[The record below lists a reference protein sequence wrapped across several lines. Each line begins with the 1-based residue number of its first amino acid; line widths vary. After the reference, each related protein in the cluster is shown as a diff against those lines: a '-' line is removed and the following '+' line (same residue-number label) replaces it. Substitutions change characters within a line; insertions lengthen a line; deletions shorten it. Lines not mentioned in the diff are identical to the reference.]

1 MRINTN
7 IPALISNNN
16 LQKSQVRMA
25 TAIERLSSGY
35 KINHAKDD
43 PAGAAISNIMRSQ
56 IRALEQAENNASNG
70 ISVIETAEGAMEEI
84 GNMLQRMNELAVKA
98 VNGSNTDEDR
108 EAIQLEIDALCT
120 EIDRIS
126 KDTEFND
133 QSLLDGNFQ
142 RRVYFEGN
150 GEYVDQAGATQ
161 TGVVNLNSQ
170 MLLLRVTDIVEAN
183 NYNLSITSKAE
194 KATGT
199 VAQGS
204 IQEGGSYRLNSY
216 SFDIPQGATD
226 DEITSILQ
234 KAGEKTG
241 ITITRDANN
250 NFKLESEEYGS
261 DIVINFVDLQRP
273 ENDNGMLESAGGA
286 ISRSAI
292 TNGKD
297 VGVTIPQADNAFS
310 ETATII
316 TKGDKISVHDIN
328 GFELTIKVGDYGE
341 TATTIAPQNLNV
353 NVKDMGKMQVQIG
366 ANEGQSVD
374 FNIAEV
380 SCATLG
386 LEDINVLSESTASR
400 AIEKIQ
406 SAINTITANRTQL
419 GAYQNQLEY
428 SVSNLSVSQENMT
441 TAYSRIK
448 DLDMAEEMTEYT
460 QTTVLSQAATSV
472 LAQANARPE
481 TVLQL
486 LAM

>member
-7 IPALISNNN
+7 IAALISNNN
-16 LQKSQVRMA
+16 LQKCQTRMS
-25 TAIERLSSGY
+25 TSIERLSSGY

-43 PAGAAISNIMRSQ
+43 PAGTAISNIMRSQ
-56 IRALEQAENNASNG
+56 IRALDQAENNASDG

-98 VNGSNTDEDR
+98 VNGTNTDDDR

-120 EIDRIS
+120 EIERIS

-133 QSLLDGNFQ
+133 QTLLDGNFQ

-150 GEYVDQAGATQ
+150 ATTTRAGGT
-161 TGVVNLNSQ
+161 VNLNSKIT
-170 MLLLRVTDIVEAN
+170 LLTVTDIVEAN
-183 NYNLSITSKAE
+183 NYKLDIKAKAE

-199 VAQGS
+199 VESSRITQGGNYS
-204 IQEGGSYRLNSY
+204 INGYR
-216 SFDIPQGATD
+216 FEIPAGASD

-234 KAGEKTG
+234 SAGEKTG
-241 ITITRDANN
+241 ITIIRDDANN
-250 NFKLESEEYGS
+250 FSLESEEFGS
-261 DIVINFVDLQRP
+261 DIGINFIDLSLP
-273 ENDNGMLESAGGA
+273 DNENGMFGSGTAKQASAW
-286 ISRSAI
+286 
-292 TNGKD
+292 GKD
-297 VGVTIPQADNAFS
+297 VEVEIPTDGGFS
-310 ETATII
+310 ETATVI
-316 TKGDKISVHDIN
+316 TKGDTITVQDIN
-328 GFELTIKVGDYGE
+328 GFELSIRVGDYGP
-341 TATTIAPQNLNV
+341 TGTVTTRATGSGLLNV

-366 ANEGQSVD
+366 ANEGQSVE
-374 FNIAEV
+374 FNIPEV
-380 SCATLG
+380 SVAALG
-386 LEDINVLSESTASR
+386 LTNINVLSDSTASR

-406 SAINTITANRTQL
+406 SAISTITGNRTQL

-428 SVSNLSVSQENMT
+428 AVSNLSVSQENMT
-441 TAYSRIK
+441 TAYSRIR
-448 DLDMAEEMTEYT
+448 DVDMAEEMTEYT